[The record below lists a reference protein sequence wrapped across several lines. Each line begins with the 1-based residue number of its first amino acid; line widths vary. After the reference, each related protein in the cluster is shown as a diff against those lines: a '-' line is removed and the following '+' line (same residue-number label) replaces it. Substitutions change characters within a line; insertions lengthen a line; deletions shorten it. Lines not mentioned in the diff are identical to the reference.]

1 MISVF
6 GGTAAYHL
14 DLSKF
19 AIVGET
25 VELDTPFGKSVPFT
39 YLKPPGEK
47 KKSVWFASR
56 HGRGSLSRSARFV
69 NQHAN
74 VWAARELGCA
84 AILSWNGVGAIQPN
98 LQVNDLVVPGDLL
111 DLTRSRRAEFGMR
124 NSGRLTELPRE
135 LVLPPFSELHR
146 QSLIEGAQVSVQS
159 PISDLQSQIS
169 IHQSAVYV
177 CTEGPR
183 LETPA
188 EIRAYRQLGAD
199 VVGMTLSPEVWLAAE
214 LGLGY
219 ASLCYVTNI
228 AAGLVGAE
236 RNFGP
241 QVGEKCLEI
250 MLQAAL
256 L

>member
-1 MISVF
+1 VISVF

-47 KKSVWFASR
+47 KESVWFASR
-56 HGRGSLSRSARFV
+56 HGRGSLSRSACFV

-84 AILSWNGVGAIQPN
+84 AILSWNGVGAIHPD
-98 LQVNDLVVPGDLL
+98 LQVNDLVVPDDLL
-111 DLTRSRRAEFGMR
+111 DFTHSRKTEFRMR
-124 NSGRLTELPRE
+124 NSGRMMDMPRE
-135 LVLPPFSELHR
+135 LVRLPFSEEYR
-146 QSLIEGAQVSVQS
+146 QVLIESA
-159 PISDLQSQIS
+159 QIS
-169 IHQSAVYV
+169 IRQSAIYV

-219 ASLCYVTNI
+219 ASLCYVTNT
-228 AAGLVGAE
+228 AAGLGGTE

-250 MLQAAL
+250 MLQTAL

>member
-47 KKSVWFASR
+47 QESVWFASR

-84 AILSWNGVGAIQPN
+84 AILSWNGVGAIHPD
-98 LQVNDLVVPGDLL
+98 LRVNDLVVPDDLL
-111 DLTRSRRAEFGMR
+111 DFTRA
-124 NSGRLTELPRE
+124 RLTDFGTANVDQFNKQKRE
-135 LVLPPFSELHR
+135 LVLPPFSQTQR
-146 QSLIEGAQVSVQS
+146 QALIESA
-159 PISDLQSQIS
+159 QIS
-169 IHQSAVYV
+169 IHQSAIYV

-214 LGLGY
+214 LGLNY
-219 ASLCYVTNI
+219 ASLCYVTNT
-228 AAGLVGAE
+228 AAGLGGTE